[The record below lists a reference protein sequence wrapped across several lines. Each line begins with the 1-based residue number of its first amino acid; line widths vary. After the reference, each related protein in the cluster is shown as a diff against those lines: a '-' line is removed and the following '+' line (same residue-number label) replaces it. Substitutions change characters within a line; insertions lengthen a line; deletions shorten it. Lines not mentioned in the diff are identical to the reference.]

1 MWCHAAQ
8 SAGFAWCADAG
19 ARQLCLPSVF
29 LISNSKQ
36 CLMRSHQQ
44 VIAKFKGSEL
54 KGRTYEPLFPYYAH
68 LKEQGAFKVCSTVG

>member
-1 MWCHAAQ
+1 
-8 SAGFAWCADAG
+8 
-19 ARQLCLPSVF
+19 
-29 LISNSKQ
+29 
-36 CLMRSHQQ
+36 MRSHQQ